1 MDEIKLKD
9 DLMARLARELER
21 PVLQVIDGALSAV
34 LRDYDVS
41 KRETGLSTEVVSW
54 PEYDIFMSRMIFGG
68 YSKSTIRQ
76 YGTFLRELLVYV
88 GKPVQEITGD
98 DIVSC
103 LNAYAEARQISGST
117 KDHKRL
123 ICSSFFTFLHD
134 RGYISRNPMATI
146 DPIKYVAE
154 VREALNSREVEKM
167 RIACGENIRDN
178 LVLELFLATGCRVSE
193 VVGMRVEEKGLIYNL
208 ELSQITPTNTNE
220 TQISSSINIPTGNYL
235 VILNAIARSSANA
248 YTSLTAKFN
257 GNAFLLGR
265 IPNTNGM
272 HMNVCMNIAV
282 ALPASDITFTI
293 QRLDATGEVVFFG
306 GTLFLIRL

>member
-1 MDEIKLKD
+1 M
-9 DLMARLARELER
+9 
-21 PVLQVIDGALSAV
+21 
-34 LRDYDVS
+34 
-41 KRETGLSTEVVSW
+41 
-54 PEYDIFMSRMIFGG
+54 
-68 YSKSTIRQ
+68 
-76 YGTFLRELLVYV
+76 
-88 GKPVQEITGD
+88 
-98 DIVSC
+98 C
-103 LNAYAEARQISGST
+103 NT
-117 KDHKRL
+117 KQ
-123 ICSSFFTFLHD
+123 
-134 RGYISRNPMATI
+134 N
-146 DPIKYVAE
+146 
-154 VREALNSREVEKM
+154 
-167 RIACGENIRDN
+167 
-178 LVLELFLATGCRVSE
+178 
-193 VVGMRVEEKGLIYNL
+193 EKGLIYNL

>member
-1 MDEIKLKD
+1 MHKWKL
-9 DLMARLARELER
+9 R
-21 PVLQVIDGALSAV
+21 VNF
-34 LRDYDVS
+34 YTDV
-41 KRETGLSTEVVSW
+41 R
-54 PEYDIFMSRMIFGG
+54 
-68 YSKSTIRQ
+68 
-76 YGTFLRELLVYV
+76 
-88 GKPVQEITGD
+88 
-98 DIVSC
+98 
-103 LNAYAEARQISGST
+103 NT
-117 KDHKRL
+117 KQ
-123 ICSSFFTFLHD
+123 
-134 RGYISRNPMATI
+134 N
-146 DPIKYVAE
+146 
-154 VREALNSREVEKM
+154 
-167 RIACGENIRDN
+167 
-178 LVLELFLATGCRVSE
+178 
-193 VVGMRVEEKGLIYNL
+193 EKGLIYNL

-306 GTLFLIRL
+306 GTFFLIRL